1 MFLEEGEDPLEVI
14 KEKTK
19 KPAEKS
25 VDAKTSVKPVEV
37 KGKAGGAPTQ
47 PATAV
52 KKTAVLKETQA
63 NVIKPAE
70 QNKPREGE
78 ILNIQIFFLE
88 ATRRCCDLEPRQR
101 GDHVV
106 ELSILISTSFE
117 FALYK
122 CGTNL
127 LFLRVYLFVMRIFLV
142 KKHYC
147 FS

>member
-1 MFLEEGEDPLEVI
+1 MTELWHYRYALFLEEGEDPLEVI

-25 VDAKTSVKPVEV
+25 VDVGTKTTKPAEV

-70 QNKPREGE
+70 QNKPREGK
-78 ILNIQIFFLE
+78 IPNTTYIF
-88 ATRRCCDLEPRQR
+88 
-101 GDHVV
+101 
-106 ELSILISTSFE
+106 S
-117 FALYK
+117 
-122 CGTNL
+122 
-127 LFLRVYLFVMRIFLV
+127 
-142 KKHYC
+142 
-147 FS
+147 

>member
-25 VDAKTSVKPVEV
+25 VDAKTSVKPAEV

-47 PATAV
+47 SATAV

-88 ATRRCCDLEPRQR
+88 EIRRSCDLE
-101 GDHVV
+101 
-106 ELSILISTSFE
+106 LST
-117 FALYK
+117 
-122 CGTNL
+122 TW
-127 LFLRVYLFVMRIFLV
+127 
-142 KKHYC
+142 
-147 FS
+147 

>member
-25 VDAKTSVKPVEV
+25 VDAKTSVKPAEV
-37 KGKAGGAPTQ
+37 KGKAVGAPTQ

-78 ILNIQIFFLE
+78 ILKYSNFFP
-88 ATRRCCDLEPRQR
+88 RR
-101 GDHVV
+101 
-106 ELSILISTSFE
+106 
-117 FALYK
+117 
-122 CGTNL
+122 N
-127 LFLRVYLFVMRIFLV
+127 
-142 KKHYC
+142 
-147 FS
+147 

>member
-1 MFLEEGEDPLEVI
+1 MYLYYRYALFLEEGEDPLEVI

-25 VDAKTSVKPVEV
+25 VDAGAKTGSAKPAEV

-78 ILNIQIFFLE
+78 FFFSLFFFSKL
-88 ATRRCCDLEPRQR
+88 T
-101 GDHVV
+101 GSFVT
-106 ELSILISTSFE
+106 LS
-117 FALYK
+117 
-122 CGTNL
+122 C
-127 LFLRVYLFVMRIFLV
+127 
-142 KKHYC
+142 
-147 FS
+147 